1 MCSLWRNAALLTD
14 ASIYRRDCGLARP
27 LYAPSCPFSHRFL
40 VLSDSDFQG
49 GIACGL
55 HEDIPKVVG
64 RLKQKCCGYV
74 FDSNLESLPDP
85 GRGGIIFYQLH
96 SQRALLQPKSNIQ
109 MQAYAFYE
117 AAYQTRDFLFF
128 RPDDYYYSA
137 RAGKPLSSMR
147 HDLNH

>member
-85 GRGGIIFYQLH
+85 GRGGIIFTSCTVRGRCFSPKVIFRCRHTH
-96 SQRALLQPKSNIQ
+96 STKRRTKREIFFSSDRTITTIPPELESLCLL
-109 MQAYAFYE
+109 
-117 AAYQTRDFLFF
+117 
-128 RPDDYYYSA
+128 
-137 RAGKPLSSMR
+137 
-147 HDLNH
+147 